1 MRRVLLALQL
11 LAVAAAAGAAVLP
24 LPASAVERGY
34 SNGLYP
40 ALQARLTAWSNE
52 SAISLFDVALAFTLL
67 VVLALWGRWLRATV
81 RGRTVWPV
89 VRGLAHT
96 VVAVALFYLWFL
108 IAWGLNYAREPLE
121 AKIGYESGRISR
133 EALVRLAERATRAV
147 NETYRNG
154 HEAGFGSG
162 DDMPPALVRA
172 LHDLERQLGKPSPTT
187 PGRPK
192 RTLLAPFF
200 RASGVDGMHAPFL
213 LETLL
218 NPDLTPPER
227 PAVLAH
233 EWAHLAG
240 YAPEDDASFVGLLA
254 ALQADPGSQYSAW
267 LSLFHDA
274 IAQLPAA
281 DQRRLIGQLDSGP
294 QQDRQAIIARLK
306 SRIEPVSRVSW
317 EAYDRYLKAQGVQEG
332 VASYSRVIQLVLGSG
347 ALDPSTGATRIKS
360 PSGNGLQPSPGRD

>member
-1 MRRVLLALQL
+1 M
-11 LAVAAAAGAAVLP
+11 AAGAAALP

-34 SNGLYP
+34 ATGIYP
-40 ALQARLTAWSNE
+40 ALQSRLTAWSNE
-52 SAISLFDVALAFTLL
+52 TAISLFDVALAFTIVTLL
-67 VVLALWGRWLRATV
+67 TLWVRWLRAAV
-81 RGRTVWPV
+81 RSRSVRPV
-89 VRGLAHT
+89 ARGLAHS
-96 VVAVALFYLWFL
+96 VVAAAVFYLWFL

-121 AKIGYESGRISR
+121 SKIGYDPSRISR
-133 EALVRLAERATRAV
+133 DALVRVAERATRAV
-147 NETYRNG
+147 NETYESG
-154 HEAGFGSG
+154 HAVGFGSG
-162 DDMPPALVRA
+162 DEMPPALVRA
-172 LHDLERQLGKPSPTT
+172 LHDVERQLGKPSPTM

-254 ALQADPGSQYSAW
+254 ALQADRGSQYSAW
-267 LSLFHDA
+267 LALFHDA
-274 IAQLPAA
+274 LGQLPAA
-281 DQRRLIGQLDSGP
+281 DQRRLIGQLEPGP
-294 QQDRQAIIARLK
+294 RQDRQAIIARLQ
-306 SRIEPVSRVSW
+306 SRSEPVARVSW
-317 EAYDRYLKAQGVQEG
+317 EAYDRYLKAQGVREG

-347 ALDPSTGATRIKS
+347 VLDPSSGATRIKS
-360 PSGNGLQPSPGRD
+360 PSVDGLQALPGRD

>member
-1 MRRVLLALQL
+1 M
-11 LAVAAAAGAAVLP
+11 AAGAAVLP
-24 LPASAVERGY
+24 LPPSAVERGY

-40 ALQARLTAWSNE
+40 ALQSRLTAWSNE
-52 SAISLFDVALAFTLL
+52 TAIALFDVALAFTILL
-67 VVLALWGRWLRATV
+67 LLTLWGRWLRASV
-81 RGRTVWPV
+81 RGRSVWPV
-89 VRGLAHT
+89 ARGLAHT
-96 VVAVALFYLWFL
+96 IVAAAAFYLWFL

-121 AKIGYESGRISR
+121 AKIGYEAGRISR
-133 EALVRLAERATRAV
+133 DALVRLAERATRAV
-147 NETYRNG
+147 NETYKSG
-154 HEAGFGSG
+154 HDAGFGSA

-172 LHDLERQLGKPSPTT
+172 LHDVERQLGKPSPTT

-254 ALQADPGSQYSAW
+254 ALQADRGSQYSAW
-267 LSLFHDA
+267 LALFHDA
-274 IAQLPAA
+274 LGQLPVA
-281 DQRRLIGQLDSGP
+281 DQRRLIGQLAPGP
-294 QQDRQAIIARLK
+294 LQDRQGIITRLQ
-306 SRIEPVSRVSW
+306 SRSEPVSRVSW
-317 EAYDRYLKAQGVQEG
+317 EAYDRYLKAQGVREG

-347 ALDPSTGATRIKS
+347 ALDPSAGATRIKS
-360 PSGNGLQPSPGRD
+360 PSADGLQGPAGRN